1 MAAFREGKIAVLV
14 ATDVAARG
22 IDVEDV
28 DAVIN
33 YEVPSSN
40 EYYTHR
46 IGRTGR
52 AKKEGVSYLLYD
64 ASEKKR
70 VDELLRLTRS
80 KATPVHW
87 DESHTTLIEE
97 KVDTGDKFQIRSYF

>member
-1 MAAFREGKIAVLV
+1 M
-14 ATDVAARG
+14 
-22 IDVEDV
+22 
-28 DAVIN
+28 
-33 YEVPSSN
+33 
-40 EYYTHR
+40 
-46 IGRTGR
+46 
-52 AKKEGVSYLLYD
+52 SYLLYD